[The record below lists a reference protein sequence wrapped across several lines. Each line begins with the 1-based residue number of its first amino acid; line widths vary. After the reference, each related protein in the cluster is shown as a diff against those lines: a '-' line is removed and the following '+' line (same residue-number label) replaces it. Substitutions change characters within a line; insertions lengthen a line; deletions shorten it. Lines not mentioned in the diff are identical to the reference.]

1 MTTYSISVQ
10 AAGCLPDSD
19 AYPYTVEGLDAAVD
33 AILHE
38 IQYQA
43 VLLHDVEEW
52 NAEDIRRD
60 LADGVLSLEIAG
72 TYSLEAIEV

>member
-1 MTTYSISVQ
+1 MPTYSISVQ

-19 AYPYTVEGLDAAVD
+19 TYPYTVEGLDEAVD

-38 IQYQA
+38 IQY
-43 VLLHDVEEW
+43 HDAEEW
-52 NAEDIRRD
+52 NANDIRAD
-60 LADGVLSLEIAG
+60 LASGILSLEIAG